1 MTSNSLA
8 LPLVSIII
16 RTKNEESWIRHCL
29 DAIQKQTY
37 SNFEIVLVDNCST
50 DKTVLKASEYDVKV
64 VNIDVFLPG
73 KAINYGIKASQGSIL
88 VILSGHC
95 IPKDSNWLINLISP
109 LSDSKIAGVYG
120 RQEPLSSTSDT
131 DKRDLLITFGLDKKL
146 QQKDP
151 FFHNANSALRRETWE
166 KFPFDEEVTNIED
179 RVWGTKVI
187 EEGLHIAYE
196 PAASVYHYHGIHQ
209 DRNAVRAKNVVSV
222 MAKLHGNFENLS
234 SVVQENVRTMA
245 IVPVTDQVIK
255 SKDFCLLRHTIEYL
269 KSCQTIDDI
278 FIATECPEV
287 AGIASKLEVNV
298 MMLSSSEAAP
308 PPSPYQ
314 RLGQSLSSIEKDFGI
329 YDYIAILSP
338 NSPFRGNDMIDS
350 MLMKAVDHN
359 ADSVIASKMEKSL
372 AWGIELENNRNQG
385 DYFNRTPLTG
395 SGVIVKAP
403 LLRAGLHSMSGTIFY
418 DVSDAM
424 ASVEIHNNE
433 ELEKLLPL
441 LFNK

>member
-1 MTSNSLA
+1 MSITNHPN
-8 LPLVSIII
+8 PLVSIII
-16 RTKNEESWIRHCL
+16 RTKNEESWIGHCL
-29 DAIQKQTY
+29 DAIKKQTY

-50 DKTVLKASEYDVKV
+50 DKTVLKASEYNVKV

-73 KAINYGIKASQGSIL
+73 KAINYGIEASLGSIL

-95 IPKDSNWLINLISP
+95 IPKDSNWLTNLISP
-109 LSDSKIAGVYG
+109 LSDSNIAGVYG

-209 DRNAVRAKNVVSV
+209 DRNALRAKNVVCI
-222 MAKLHGNFENLS
+222 MEKLHGEFKNLS

-255 SKDFCLLRHTIEYL
+255 SKDFYLLRHTIEYL

-278 FIATECPEV
+278 FIATECLEV
-287 AGIASKLEVNV
+287 ASIASKLEVNV
-298 MMLSSSEAAP
+298 MMLSSSKAE
-308 PPSPYQ
+308 PPSSPFQ

-338 NSPFRGNDMIDS
+338 NNPFRENDMIDS

-372 AWGIELENNRNQG
+372 AWGIELENNRNQC
-385 DYFNRTPLTG
+385 DYFDRTPLTG

-403 LLRAGLHSMSGTIFY
+403 LLQAGLHNMSDTIFY